1 MDLRRANGCRA
12 RRELLVDPPA
22 DEPMRRIREHTAQR
36 K

>member
-22 DEPMRRIREHTAQR
+22 DEPMRRCRDDTWR
-36 K
+36 R